1 MRWMRVLAG
10 VVGVFAIVA
19 IGIVVFVATL
29 DLNAYKT
36 DARDYERVN
45 EWIDRIG
52 WKRFFEITE
61 LPFTKYHIDNWRG
74 ARNTLNASAHIHF

>member
-1 MRWMRVLAG
+1 MSGPSEKDRQFDAYLRGDSPLSR
-10 VVGVFAIVA
+10 
-19 IGIVVFVATL
+19 
-29 DLNAYKT
+29 AYKE

-52 WKRFFEITE
+52 WKRFFEVTE

-74 ARNTLNASAHIHF
+74 ARNSLNASAHIHF